1 MPPLRKP
8 VAFFPPF
15 GAALLFGTVILDS
28 KVNDEVQEKVDDQQP
43 ESAGNQSAVRSL
55 GQRLRAERERQEI
68 TLDDVML
75 DTRIPRQHIENIEN
89 DQLDSMPSEGYLKG
103 YIRNYSRYLKLD
115 PEEMLG
121 LLGDS
126 GTHEE
131 ELVHSDTGKNR
142 AAARFFRD
150 FQGVGTIIGIAI
162 FSLAILCGAFAIWWF
177 GFHSPRDE
185 SSSSN
190 SSEQSQHNELE
201 SASQS
206 SASFQSNGSAQ
217 PASTYTSSSPDNSL
231 SLPASTVLDQ
241 SVSDQSDEDESL
253 MNLDSSTLSSTG
265 ETAGDPSD
273 SDDSSEFPLE
283 LGSPTIGGDTQPGG
297 NQSGSVGDNGNG
309 LVFEGSEGDVE
320 EESEPEHDLVFT
332 FVDDDSYLAVTD
344 ATDSQLVRGVQEQG
358 TEIKLDGEAPFRI
371 NIGNVNAV
379 RMLFQG
385 EEVALDQYTDRA
397 STTASFELPP

>member
-1 MPPLRKP
+1 MPPLRKQ

-15 GAALLFGTVILDS
+15 RAVLLLGTVILDS

-43 ESAGNQSAVRSL
+43 ESVGDQSTERSI
-55 GQRLRAERERQEI
+55 GQRFRAERERQEI

-89 DQLDSMPSEGYLKG
+89 DQFESMPSEGYLKG
-103 YIRNYSRYLKLD
+103 YIRNYSRYLKID
-115 PEEMLG
+115 PEEMLE
-121 LLGDS
+121 LLSDS
-126 GTHEE
+126 GKHEE
-131 ELVHSDTGKNR
+131 ELVHSDHGKNR

-177 GFHSPRDE
+177 GFHSPRDDG
-185 SSSSN
+185 SSSN
-190 SSEQSQHNELE
+190 TSEQSQHNELE

-206 SASFQSNGSAQ
+206 DPASQSNGAAQ
-217 PASTYTSSSPDNSL
+217 PVPTFTSNSPDDSL
-231 SLPASTVLDQ
+231 GFPSSTVLDQ
-241 SVSDQSDEDESL
+241 SVSNQTDEDESL
-253 MNLDSSTLSSTG
+253 LNLGSSALSSIG
-265 ETAGDPSD
+265 ETSEGLRD
-273 SDDSSEFPLE
+273 SDGSSEFPLE
-283 LGSPTIGGDTQPGG
+283 SDSPTIGGDTQTAGD
-297 NQSGSVGDNGNG
+297 QSGSVGDNGNG
-309 LVFEGSEGDVE
+309 LIFEGSEGDVE
-320 EESEPEHDLVFT
+320 EETESEHDLIFT

-344 ATDSQLVRGVQEQG
+344 ATNSQLVRGVQEQG